1 MDLLIVGGYFGVGV
15 SAEFFFN
22 PVFAEPPYFYFCV
35 CRWQFH
41 GARDSTLMFYLLR
54 LERSLLLARES
65 QAMLLTLTNQKL
77 HILRFWK
84 RSTHNAYGV

>member
-15 SAEFFFN
+15 NAEFFFN
-22 PVFAEPPYFYFCV
+22 PVFAELPYFHFCV

-41 GARDSTLMFYLLR
+41 GARDSMLMFYLLR

-65 QAMLLTLTNQKL
+65 QTMLLTLTNQEL

-84 RSTHNAYGV
+84 RTTHNAYGV